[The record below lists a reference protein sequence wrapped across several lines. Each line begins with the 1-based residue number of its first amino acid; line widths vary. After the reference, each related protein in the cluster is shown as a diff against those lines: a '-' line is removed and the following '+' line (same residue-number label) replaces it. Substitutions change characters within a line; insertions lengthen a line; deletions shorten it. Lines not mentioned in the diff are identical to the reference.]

1 MQHLIEVL
9 PVGNKIIVHPLP
21 KKEEQLASGILVAA
35 SVNAELLEGEIV
47 AVSPQVANDWDG
59 SSLYKVGDIVLYNAR
74 KGVGQILNGQ
84 PYLWLD
90 TQPHLEEIWGI
101 KQ

>member
-1 MQHLIEVL
+1 MEHLIPVL
-9 PVGNKIIVHPLP
+9 PVGNKIIVFPLP
-21 KKEEQLASGILVAA
+21 KKEEQLASGILEAA
-35 SVNAELLEGEIV
+35 SVNAELSEGEIV
-47 AVSPQVANDWDG
+47 AVSPQVAKDSEGNN
-59 SSLYKVGDIVLYNAR
+59 LYKIGDVVLFNSR
-74 KGVGQILNGQ
+74 KGVGQIIEGK

>member
-1 MQHLIEVL
+1 MEHLIPVL

-21 KKEEQLASGILVAA
+21 KKEQQLASGIVVAT
-35 SVNAELLEGEIV
+35 SVNAELLEGEVV
-47 AVSPQVANDWDG
+47 AVSPQVAKDSEGNN
-59 SSLYKVGDIVLYNAR
+59 LYKIGDIVLYNAR
-74 KGVGQILNGQ
+74 KGVGQFFNGQ
-84 PYLWLD
+84 AYLWLD